1 MQQRYTVQT
10 TPQGMEIRIPA
21 KRTWLLPFLLVWLAA
36 WTMGGVFASNVAW
49 QSYEAGKPD
58 TFVLIWLLAWV
69 FGMVNGLCGLL
80 WQLVG
85 SEIWRIGNGEWQIS
99 YTICGMGRTK
109 MYAQPLISDFK
120 TRAFNPNQANRYPSI
135 RCFFTG
141 EIADGA
147 LSFNYQNQ
155 TIYCGAELDEAN
167 AKILHQQVAAMGIRA
182 A

>member
-1 MQQRYTVQT
+1 
-10 TPQGMEIRIPA
+10 
-21 KRTWLLPFLLVWLAA
+21 
-36 WTMGGVFASNVAW
+36 MGGVFASNVAW

-58 TFVLIWLLAWV
+58 TFVLIWLLAWA

-135 RCFFTG
+135 SCFFTG

-167 AKILHQQVAAMGIRA
+167 AKILHQQVAAIGIRA